1 MTNGAVT
8 SGAVTSGAA
17 TSGAATNRGRPG
29 AGRGRGRWLLSLAM
43 LLLLLAGSAVLGPL
57 LRGSSWWWPMALAGT
72 IVLVSAAV
80 LRRTRVA
87 SALVPVVG
95 LGVLLA
101 TLTLLFGQGT
111 GLLWLIP
118 TPDTI
123 DRFGLLVD
131 TGVSSIEQQ
140 SIPAEPVDGILFLL
154 AAGAGLIAVLMDALA
169 LTLRWPALAGLP
181 VLVPVAVPGLLLDE
195 GANPV
200 ALIATAAAYLLVLRM
215 DVRLRRVAEANSPPS
230 GREAARVYSPVR
242 RRAPGPSWAAATVGG
257 LGIVSALLLSSATPT
272 ISDGD
277 LFAGGSS
284 GPLFGAGVSPM
295 IDLGQDLRRPDAGPA
310 LHYTTTAKTPPYF
323 KLLTLDQFVGTTWT
337 SRSDAATT
345 SNTVDRIERPPG
357 LSDEVKTTKT
367 TTTVV
372 IDGVETDLLP
382 APNPASRVE
391 GLEGRWFWNN
401 LTHTIKSTN
410 TTTRGQTY
418 TVTALELQPTAEQLR
433 AARGRYPVSVAP
445 NLKLPFPRPAI
456 IAATAKSVTEGA
468 ASDYDAAVALQDYL
482 RGSAFD
488 YDTDAPVE
496 DGYDGGGLDVIGTFL
511 EVKSGYCVHFSS
523 AMAVM
528 ARSLGIPA
536 RIAVGYLPGSPSSSA
551 EDDTNRYEVDSHD
564 LHAWPELYFVGVGWV
579 PFEPTP
585 GRGTVPDYARPA
597 DATTPEDVPASAAPT
612 TTPRSDDGGITADSG
627 AVPAAQARQQ
637 EAATLLRSG
646 LFLALV
652 LALLLTPGVVRLAR
666 RLRRRRRIL
675 SGSGGPAD
683 AWAELADTAVDHAV
697 RVRGTETPRELAGR
711 LALRPG
717 LSGAGLSGR
726 GSPGAGSDA
735 AAALE
740 RLLVAAER
748 QRFARPGS
756 EEQGTGPAVCH
767 DLDLVIGAIRTD
779 ADTGTRI
786 RAAALPASLWPA
798 VLARRDGAASQGA

>member
-1 MTNGAVT
+1 
-8 SGAVTSGAA
+8 
-17 TSGAATNRGRPG
+17 
-29 AGRGRGRWLLSLAM
+29 M

-57 LRGSSWWWPMALAGT
+57 LRGSSWWWPMALVGAA
-72 IVLVSAAV
+72 VLISAAV
-80 LRRTRVA
+80 VRRTRVA

-95 LGVLLA
+95 VGVLLA

-118 TPDTI
+118 TPDTV

-140 SIPAEPVDGILFLL
+140 SIPAEPIDGILFLL

-181 VLVPVAVPGLLLDE
+181 VLVPVAVPELLLDE

-200 ALIATAAAYLLVLRM
+200 ALIATAAAYLLLLRV
-215 DVRLRRVAEANSPPS
+215 DVRLRRVAEANNPPS
-230 GREAARVYSPVR
+230 GREAPRVYPPVR
-242 RRAPGPSWAAATVGG
+242 RRPPGPSWAAVTVGG
-257 LGIVSALLLSSATPT
+257 VGIVSALLLSSATPT

-277 LFAGGSS
+277 LFAAGSS

-310 LHYTTTAKTPPYF
+310 LHYTTTAGTPPYF
-323 KLLTLDQFVGTTWT
+323 KLMTLDQFVGTTWT

-401 LTHTIKSTN
+401 LTHTIKSTD

-511 EVKSGYCVHFSS
+511 EVKRGYCVHFAS

-528 ARSLGIPA
+528 ARSLSMPA

-551 EDDTNRYEVDSHD
+551 EDDTNRYDVDSHD

-597 DATTPEDVPASAAPT
+597 DAATPEDVPASAAPT
-612 TTPRSDDGGITADSG
+612 TAPRSDDGGVTADSG

-637 EAATLLRSG
+637 EAAATLLRIG
-646 LFLALV
+646 LSLALV
-652 LALLLTPGVVRLAR
+652 LALLLTPGAVRLSL
-666 RLRRRRRIL
+666 RLRRRRRIR

-683 AWAELADTAVDHAV
+683 AWVELADTAVDHNV

-711 LALRPG
+711 LALRPA
-717 LSGAGLSGR
+717 LSGGA
-726 GSPGAGSDA
+726 SPGPGSDA
-735 AAALE
+735 SAALE
-740 RLLVAAER
+740 RLLVAVER

-756 EEQGTGPAVCH
+756 GVHGTGPALAH
-767 DLDLVIGAIRTD
+767 DLGLVIGAIRAD
-779 ADTGTRI
+779 ADSRTRI

-798 VLARRDGAASQGA
+798 VLARRDGSAPQGA